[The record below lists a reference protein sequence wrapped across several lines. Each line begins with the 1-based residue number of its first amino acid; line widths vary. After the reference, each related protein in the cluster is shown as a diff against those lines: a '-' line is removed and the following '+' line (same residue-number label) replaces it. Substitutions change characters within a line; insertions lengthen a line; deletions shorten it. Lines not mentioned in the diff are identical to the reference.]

1 MLRQSRNSACCA
13 HHRRQHLA
21 VAGRRTPQR
30 RRASAA
36 ALDADAEA
44 SSSSSDPLPPSWS
57 AAARRAHVAVV
68 LVEPQICENIG
79 AAARAMRNFG
89 IRPPED
95 ANGADA
101 TLPPSSP
108 HLRLVRPRDGCPP
121 PQLSFDVACGG
132 ADLVATAGCYDSLQD
147 ALADRQVIYAATARA
162 RRQAPASLTSRQLAR
177 DFSRRCARAE
187 EQQGPSS
194 SSSPLEPCRVA
205 LVFGRES
212 SGLTNEEVGR
222 AHAVVEVDAAP
233 EYPVLNLGAAVCAL
247 VYELWTARR
256 PLIVAA
262 EAGEVSEEDERKK
275 TGGEESGGSGGSGS
289 GSGGGGNSA
298 NNANRAAEAQQV
310 DAFLA
315 RLYASL
321 ERGGFF
327 VESNKRPSVERSLA
341 GLLRRVEGLSERD
354 LALLHGALTALSSS
368 SSSSPQQRR

>member
-1 MLRQSRNSACCA
+1 
-13 HHRRQHLA
+13 LA
-21 VAGRRTPQR
+21 A
-30 RRASAA
+30 AA
-36 ALDADAEA
+36 ALDAAEADADAEA
-44 SSSSSDPLPPSWS
+44 SSSSEPLPASWS

-95 ANGADA
+95 ADGGAA
-101 TLPPSSP
+101 LSPPSSP

-147 ALADRQVIYAATARA
+147 ALADRQVVYAATARA

-177 DFSRRCARAE
+177 DFARRCARAE
-187 EQQGPSS
+187 QQQGAPLSS
-194 SSSPLEPCRVA
+194 AASPIEPCRVA

-222 AHAVVEVDAAP
+222 AHAVVEVDACAD
-233 EYPVLNLGAAVCAL
+233 YPVLNLGAAVCAL

-256 PLIVAA
+256 PLIVGAA
-262 EAGEVSEEDERKK
+262 EAGEFAEEDEGKK
-275 TGGEESGGSGGSGS
+275 RGGEESSGGSAS
-289 GSGGGGNSA
+289 GGGGGGNSA
-298 NNANRAAEAQQV
+298 ANRAAEAQRV
-310 DAFLA
+310 DALLA

-341 GLLRRVEGLSERD
+341 GLLRRVEGLGERD

-368 SSSSPQQRR
+368 SSSSSPPQQRR